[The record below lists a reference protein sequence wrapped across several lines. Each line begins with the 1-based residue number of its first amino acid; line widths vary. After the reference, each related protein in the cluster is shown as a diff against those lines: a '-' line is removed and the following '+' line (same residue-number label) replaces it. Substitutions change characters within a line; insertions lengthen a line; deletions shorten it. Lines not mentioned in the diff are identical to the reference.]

1 MKNLSTSNF
10 AALLVVSFLGLYG
23 CNYNKENSNKPTINI
38 GAKAITIAD
47 TITYDVL
54 LRPLDSTDI
63 WEAEHLKY
71 LNQKE
76 FLNYVFNGLY
86 SGKFLAY
93 EFMSTKQ
100 FNKSEIES
108 IEKAEGYSRDKISK
122 VQFKELWFV
131 DSLGMLQKHI
141 YSYTLGIEAY
151 SNQNTFL
158 GHKALFEVKVE
169 KD

>member
-10 AALLVVSFLGLYG
+10 AALFVVSFLGLYG
-23 CNYNKENSNKPTINI
+23 CNYNKENSNKTTTNI

-86 SGKFLAY
+86 SGKLSAY
-93 EFMSTKQ
+93 EFLS
-100 FNKSEIES
+100 NKKLSISEVEY
-108 IEKAEGYSRDKISK
+108 IEKAEGYSRDQISK
-122 VQFKELWFV
+122 AQFKELWYI
-131 DSLGMLQKHI
+131 DSTGVLQKHI
-141 YSYTLGIEAY
+141 FSFTLGISAY

-158 GHKALFEVKVE
+158 GHKALFVVKE
-169 KD
+169 E